1 MVPMTSILVAT
12 DFSDE
17 ARYAAERAVV
27 VAQEQCANLSLLHVM
42 SRSALSDLRRSFY
55 APTDVEVELI
65 DDTKHTLNEIAED
78 LSRKTGVLGST
89 DVKTGHAQAEILS
102 ATESADLLV
111 LGAHRES
118 SLHDLMLGTTAE
130 RLLSACKRPV
140 LVVKSPPKTRYQHVL
155 VPVDFSPYSA
165 SALAMASRIA
175 PQAHMTILHVFR
187 IPFERRLQIVGASES
202 GIRRYCEEEQQAAEQ
217 RMFELIRE
225 SHIDLNRVS
234 YSVERGDP
242 SPVILTKA
250 EELLSDLIV
259 IGKHGQ
265 SWFEDLFLGS
275 VTHHILAR
283 STCDTLVVHK

>member
-1 MVPMTSILVAT
+1 MVPMTSIIVAT
-12 DFSDE
+12 DFSDG
-17 ARYAAERAVV
+17 ARYAAERAAF
-27 VAQEQCANLSLLHVM
+27 VAQEQSAHLSLIHVM
-42 SRSALSDLRRSFY
+42 SRSALSDLRKLFF
-55 APTDVEVELI
+55 APPDLETTLI
-65 DDTKHTLNEIAED
+65 DDAKHTLNAIAD
-78 LSRKTGVLGST
+78 GLSRQTGVMRST

-111 LGAHRES
+111 LGAHGES
-118 SLHDLMLGTTAE
+118 SLPDLTLGTTAE
-130 RLLSACKRPV
+130 RVLSACTRPV

-175 PQAHMTILHVFR
+175 PLAHMTILHVFR
-187 IPFERRLQIVGASES
+187 IPFEGRLQIVGASET
-202 GIRRYCEEEQQAAEQ
+202 GIRRYCEEEQQSAEQ
-217 RMFELIRE
+217 QMFELIRE
-225 SHIDLNRVS
+225 SHIDSNRVS
-234 YSVERGDP
+234 YRVERGDP
-242 SPVILTKA
+242 SPMILATA

-283 STCDTLVVHK
+283 STCDTLVVNK

>member
-1 MVPMTSILVAT
+1 MTPMTSIMVAT
-12 DFSDE
+12 DFSDG
-17 ARYAAERAVV
+17 ARCAAERAAI
-27 VAQEQCANLSLLHVM
+27 VAKEQCVNLSLIHVM
-42 SRSALSDLRRSFY
+42 SRSALSDLRRLFQ
-55 APTDVEVELI
+55 APTEVEAKLV
-65 DDTKHTLNEIAED
+65 DDASRMLNEVAADIS
-78 LSRKTGVLGST
+78 LNTGVLGST
-89 DVKTGHAQAEILS
+89 DVKTGHAHTEILS
-102 ATESADLLV
+102 AMESADLLV
-111 LGAHRES
+111 LGAHGES

-130 RLLSACKRPV
+130 RVLSACKRPV

-165 SALAMASRIA
+165 SALTMASRIA
-175 PQAHMTILHVFR
+175 PLAHMTLLHVFR
-187 IPFERRLQIVGASES
+187 IPFEGRLQIVGASES

-225 SHIDLNRVS
+225 SQIDSNRVS

-242 SPVILTKA
+242 SPVILAKA

-265 SWFEDLFLGS
+265 SWFEDVFLGS

-283 STCDTLVVHK
+283 STCDTLVVYK